1 MSFNR
6 KISKGALRNTN
17 RAIANMLNNSGRM
30 YCINLDKRKRYLCQI
45 TIDILY
51 YILQIIYIQFNTEVF
66 VNYYYH

>member
-17 RAIANMLNNSGRM
+17 RAIANMLNNSGRT

-45 TIDILY
+45 NIDILY
-51 YILQIIYIQFNTEVF
+51 CIYLVFNTEVF
-66 VNYYYH
+66 VNYYYY